1 MQFVR
6 TDIAMRG
13 RFGCMFAT
21 PSDDPMIPEDTH
33 KIRSMAV
40 GMGMLASKILR
51 GVVADYN

>member
-6 TDIAMRG
+6 TDIATRG

-21 PSDDPMIPEDTH
+21 PSDDPMIPEDMH

-51 GVVADYN
+51 GVDVGHH